1 MKYLRWIFWCSVA
14 GFASLMVVRALLP
27 PVLQNRVISMDLNG
41 QRLSI
46 PVAYIPREDRAS
58 FRLDGRETELRLQ
71 AKRPHFEP
79 FIDPEDDSPVESRYR
94 EEVSILAS
102 HLPDSGRSSFLPSHA
117 KWVLKDH
124 QRVDDVFGLQ
134 RWVAVRNNNIL
145 VPGDVL
151 IGYTGDQI
159 ASLIICAPES
169 EPEPGTPEAEK
180 IRMAR
185 ELLKNPYCEHLVILP
200 NVGNTRFQMRYR
212 RRYLSE
218 WKAFEAQLQALM
230 STFMAAAQ
238 AASQPN

>member
-1 MKYLRWIFWCSVA
+1 VA
-14 GFASLMVVRALLP
+14 GVVSLMVVRALLP
-27 PVLQNRVISMDLNG
+27 PVFKNRVISMDLNG

-102 HLPDSGRSSFLPSHA
+102 HLPDSGRSSFLPFA
-117 KWVLKDH
+117 LEWRLKDH

-151 IGYTGDQI
+151 IGFAGDQI
-159 ASLIICAPES
+159 TSLIICTPAS
-169 EPEPGTPEAEK
+169 VPEPGTFTAAKPPPELDW
-180 IRMAR
+180 IR
-185 ELLKNPYCEHLVILP
+185 NPSCEHMLILP
-200 NVGNTRFQMRYR
+200 NVQNTRFKMSYR

-230 STFMAAAQ
+230 GRFMAAAQ
-238 AASQPN
+238 AASQPS